1 MGRRRIL
8 ALGAAA
14 LLLVGGC
21 RKREAPEVARAR
33 ASAVFLKEQIGGL
46 QELVR
51 RAEAGELVTENQL
64 AIGISEGVAKELID
78 ASLPQ
83 EAVVA
88 ERLRVRI
95 ESATPIFR
103 GTKAALLF
111 QARVSGVHTPS
122 ASASVELGGNLEE
135 FRLHEGRLLARVNLV
150 HFSVLEASVGDLAA
164 DVVDNLIKRNLEA
177 IQAAIP
183 EIQIPVHLEQ
193 SIKIDGLDEG
203 AVVAKPGSLP
213 LGISVAQVI
222 PVNERLWVLID
233 AKAGPWQRAK
243 ASK

>member
-1 MGRRRIL
+1 MGFRPIL
-8 ALGAAA
+8 AIGAVS
-14 LLLVGGC
+14 LLLFAGC
-21 RKREAPEVARAR
+21 RKREPPEMARAR

-46 QELVR
+46 EDLVR
-51 RAEAGELVTENQL
+51 RAEAGELTTQDQL
-64 AIGISEGVAKELID
+64 AIGISEGVAKDLID

-83 EAVVA
+83 EVVIVD
-88 ERLRVRI
+88 RLRVRI

-103 GTKAALLF
+103 GTKAALVF
-111 QARVSGVHTPS
+111 RAHVSGVRAQAVS
-122 ASASVELGGNLEE
+122 ASIELGGGLER

-150 HFSVLEASVGDLAA
+150 HFTVLEASVGNLAA
-164 DVVDNLIKRNLEA
+164 DVLDNLITGNLEA

-193 SIKIDGLDEG
+193 AIKVDGLNEG

-213 LGISVAQVI
+213 LEISVAQVI

-233 AKAGPWQRAK
+233 TKAGPWQRRA
-243 ASK
+243 ASQ